1 MISGHTKL
9 SLDRW
14 LGGFKNILQNYS
26 EDIDTNPDLIEIF
39 KQYEYKHFTTSKSY
53 DP

>member
-39 KQYEYKHFTTSKSY
+39 K
-53 DP
+53 